1 MKLNKIISIIS
12 VFTFSATLTACATDK
27 HAYNQNPQKIFVAV
41 NSKYPTD
48 KNNLVFIDAPTG
60 FIANKLSIDTVDNN
74 VDSGKVAA
82 IYSALAL
89 KTSIVIVAGENESL
103 TASALVKALASD
115 KSKISGAKLIVIGAQ
130 ESRQKL
136 TDLAAYSDVSIEF
149 IDTPI

>member
-1 MKLNKIISIIS
+1 MKSNKIIKIIS

-27 HAYNQNPQKIFVAV
+27 HAYNQNPQKIFAAV

-48 KNNLVFIDAPTG
+48 KNTLVFIDAPTG
-60 FIANKLSIDTVDNN
+60 FIANKLAIDTVDNN
-74 VDSGKVAA
+74 VDSGKVVA
-82 IYSALAL
+82 ISSALAL
-89 KTSIVIVAGENESL
+89 KTSTVIVAGENESL
-103 TASALVKALASD
+103 TASTLVKALASD
-115 KSKISGAKLIVIGAQ
+115 KSKISGAKLIVIGAN